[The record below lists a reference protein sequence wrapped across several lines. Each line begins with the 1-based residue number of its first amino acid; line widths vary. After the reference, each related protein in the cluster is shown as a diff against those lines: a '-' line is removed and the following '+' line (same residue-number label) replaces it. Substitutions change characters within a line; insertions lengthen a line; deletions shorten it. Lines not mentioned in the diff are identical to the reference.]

1 MEQFKRLNKN
11 SCLLMYE
18 RMKFFS
24 EDTPLTIIEE
34 KYIILQI
41 FDGVNDSIIVEALPR
56 FMDDAEEETP
66 AHTGDIYFENYLETI
81 INKDPFGGKYS
92 GKPIK
97 QVFID
102 GNKEWLNK
110 ALTELKNEFLRD
122 RLQYIMS
129 RGGYGKICRV

>member
-1 MEQFKRLNKN
+1 MEIFKRQNKN
-11 SCLLMYE
+11 SKLTLYTKE
-18 RMKFFS
+18 QFFES
-24 EDTPLTIIEE
+24 TQIIDVIEND
-34 KYIILQI
+34 YTILQI
-41 FDGVNDSIIVEALPR
+41 ICFDDTILVEAISKL
-56 FMDDAEEETP
+56 EEEMTAP
-66 AHTGDIYFENYLETI
+66 CGQPQHDIDFENYLETI

-102 GNKEWLNK
+102 GNKDWLNK